1 MSFRNI
7 FFKSIDPLL
16 DMAPIISELSQEK
29 HAALGDLG
37 LGSRNPDFR
46 QPQKQKF
53 RAAGELEHKQASL
66 SLSSLQSDISWAFYF
81 LATAWHLI
89 KAVEWGLAGDVW
101 RVLLEC
107 DEGCIGTTKNKLER
121 SLSRK
126 IFFFLKL
133 ISCQLS
139 EDCFSI
145 IDFNLNGSDPTISW
159 KSPYQFNFH
168 HGN

>member
-16 DMAPIISELSQEK
+16 DMAPIITELSQEK

-66 SLSSLQSDISWAFYF
+66 SLSSLQNDIS
-81 LATAWHLI
+81 
-89 KAVEWGLAGDVW
+89 
-101 RVLLEC
+101 
-107 DEGCIGTTKNKLER
+107 
-121 SLSRK
+121 
-126 IFFFLKL
+126 
-133 ISCQLS
+133 
-139 EDCFSI
+139 
-145 IDFNLNGSDPTISW
+145 
-159 KSPYQFNFH
+159 
-168 HGN
+168 